1 QDFGILLFSRGG
13 HTLQLTEAGQRF
25 AREADRVVAAYRQLQ
40 MVAALGNAETFSESE
55 PLRVVTTPF
64 TLLALAPIF
73 DAYRET
79 IQCVDSLVF
88 IEKSAFEIIDEYPH
102 LDKNALYLVNIPTFM
117 TSIVKKTASDF
128 LPLVTSEL
136 KLCCSSDHELAD
148 RKIITDQ
155 DLCGARIAC
164 YNEALLI
171 RLVRHVVKH
180 AEDADIC
187 MRVSNLELLV
197 QAMDQQHMV
206 SFIDSFSVF
215 LEEQHAIT
223 EHRCVIPLE
232 RSVFFITGVLG
243 QPEND
248 QALRLLFF
256 FRRYLETVCS
266 DYLKRYP
273 LEGID
278 DMLDGNDKEMPG

>member
-1 QDFGILLFSRGG
+1 MRIESLALFLSVVEKGSISRAARHAYISQQGASSVIKSLEQDFGILLFSRGG

-117 TSIVKKTASDF
+117 TSIVKK
-128 LPLVTSEL
+128 
-136 KLCCSSDHELAD
+136 
-148 RKIITDQ
+148 
-155 DLCGARIAC
+155 
-164 YNEALLI
+164 
-171 RLVRHVVKH
+171 
-180 AEDADIC
+180 
-187 MRVSNLELLV
+187 
-197 QAMDQQHMV
+197 
-206 SFIDSFSVF
+206 
-215 LEEQHAIT
+215 
-223 EHRCVIPLE
+223 
-232 RSVFFITGVLG
+232 
-243 QPEND
+243 
-248 QALRLLFF
+248 
-256 FRRYLETVCS
+256 
-266 DYLKRYP
+266 
-273 LEGID
+273 
-278 DMLDGNDKEMPG
+278 